1 MRTALMLG
9 FGGLVLAAVFV
20 VLMLGLW
27 SAREN
32 TVSLTRKLAEAV
44 LDDVQSAIEQ
54 RLSPAE
60 AAVAYLG
67 RRIEAGQIKL
77 GGDDLAQALS
87 SALAGL
93 PQVGA
98 LIFLD
103 ENADGILVIRGDES
117 SEVRT
122 VAYAQSPK
130 VLRQFETAKS
140 RHRVHWG
147 RVLRAPDN
155 TLTVLNVR
163 KAIRI
168 DGRFAG
174 ILVASVTISQLSTML
189 AAKRLAMDGEIFVLY
204 DQRFVLAHR
213 RLAKGYDRAS
223 PEQPLPLV
231 KDFGD
236 PILAAYVNPDL
247 GPDYGGRMSR
257 EMGVQ
262 IVGTAD
268 GEAYPLVARRLNWFG
283 EVPWE
288 IGVYFRDDAVEA
300 EFNRVMGAS
309 IAGLVA
315 LLLSLVLAWLL
326 SRHISQPLKA
336 LARAA
341 GNVRDLS
348 LDNYSPLPANRI
360 REMDDAGL
368 AFNNMVTSLRWFETY
383 VPRSLVRRL
392 MRQGEGVLERSEQ
405 REVTVLFTD
414 IVGFTA
420 TSENMAVAET
430 AALLNEHFAQVGS
443 CIEAEGGTID
453 KFIGDSVMAFWGA
466 PEEQPDHA
474 ARACRAALAIRAA
487 VEAGNDAKPGT
498 PLRLR
503 IGIHTGPVI
512 VGNIGAPQRMNYTIV
527 GDSVNIAHRLEQLGH
542 ILGDAN
548 SAVTILLSQV
558 TRDAAGITEA
568 DALGPQRIRG
578 RREALAVF
586 R

>member
-1 MRTALMLG
+1 MLG

-54 RLSPAE
+54 RLTPAE

-67 RRIEAGQIKL
+67 SRIEAGQIKL
-77 GGDDLAQALS
+77 EGDDLAQALS

-98 LIFLD
+98 LIFLN
-103 ENADGILVIRGDES
+103 EAANGILVIRGDENTQ
-117 SEVRT
+117 VRA
-122 VAYAQSPK
+122 VAYGQSPEI
-130 VLRQFETAKS
+130 LRQFETAKS
-140 RHRVHWG
+140 RHRVHWEC
-147 RVLRAPDN
+147 VLRAPDD
-155 TLTVLNVR
+155 TRTGLNVR

-174 ILVASVTISQLSTML
+174 ILVASVTISQLSAML
-189 AAKRLAMDGEIFVLY
+189 AAETLAMDGEAFVLY

-213 RLAKGYDRAS
+213 RLAKGYNNAS
-223 PEQPLPLV
+223 LEQPLSLV
-231 KDFGD
+231 KNFGD
-236 PILAAYVNPDL
+236 PILAAYVNPNL
-247 GPDYGGRMSR
+247 GQDYGGRMSR

-268 GEAYPLVARRLNWFG
+268 GQAYPLVARRLNWFG
-283 EVPWE
+283 VVPWE

-300 EFNRVMGAS
+300 EFNRVMAAS

-315 LLLSLVLAWLL
+315 LLLSLVLAWLP

-348 LDNYSPLPANRI
+348 LDNYSPLPASRI
-360 REMDDAGL
+360 KEMDDADL
-368 AFNNMVTSLRWFETY
+368 AFNNMITSLRWFETY

-405 REVTVLFTD
+405 RELTVLFTD
-414 IVGFTA
+414 IVDFTA
-420 TSENMAVAET
+420 ASENMAVAET
-430 AALLNEHFAQVGS
+430 AALLNEHFAQVGG

-474 ARACRAALAIRAA
+474 ARACRTALAIRAA
-487 VEAGNDAKPGT
+487 VEDGNKTKPGT

-503 IGIHTGPVI
+503 VGIHTGPVI
-512 VGNIGAPQRMNYTIV
+512 VGNIGAPQRMNYTII

-542 ILGDAN
+542 ALGDPK
-548 SAVTILLSQV
+548 SAVTILLSRA
-558 TRDAAGITEA
+558 THDAAGIAGA
-568 DALGPQRIRG
+568 DDLGPQHIRG
-578 RREALAVF
+578 RREVLAVY
-586 R
+586 RL

>member
-54 RLSPAE
+54 RLTPAE

-67 RRIEAGQIKL
+67 SRIEAGQIKL
-77 GGDDLAQALS
+77 EGDDLAQALS

-98 LIFLD
+98 LIFLN
-103 ENADGILVIRGDES
+103 EAANGILVIRGDENTQ
-117 SEVRT
+117 VRA
-122 VAYAQSPK
+122 VAYGQSPEI
-130 VLRQFETAKS
+130 LRQFETAKS

-147 RVLRAPDN
+147 RVLRAPDD
-155 TLTVLNVR
+155 TRTVLNVL

-174 ILVASVTISQLSTML
+174 ILVASVTISQLSAML
-189 AAKRLAMDGEIFVLY
+189 AAETLAMDGEAFVLY

-213 RLAKGYDRAS
+213 RLAKGYNNAS

-231 KDFGD
+231 KDFDD
-236 PILAAYVNPDL
+236 PILAAYVNPNL
-247 GPDYGGRMSR
+247 GQDYGGRMSR

-268 GEAYPLVARRLNWFG
+268 GQAYPLVARRLNWFG

-300 EFNRVMGAS
+300 EFNRVMAAS

-341 GNVRDLS
+341 DNVRDLS
-348 LDNYSPLPANRI
+348 LNNYSPCPPAASR
-360 REMDDAGL
+360 
-368 AFNNMVTSLRWFETY
+368 RWMTRAW
-383 VPRSLVRRL
+383 PS
-392 MRQGEGVLERSEQ
+392 
-405 REVTVLFTD
+405 
-414 IVGFTA
+414 
-420 TSENMAVAET
+420 
-430 AALLNEHFAQVGS
+430 
-443 CIEAEGGTID
+443 TI
-453 KFIGDSVMAFWGA
+453 
-466 PEEQPDHA
+466 
-474 ARACRAALAIRAA
+474 
-487 VEAGNDAKPGT
+487 
-498 PLRLR
+498 
-503 IGIHTGPVI
+503 
-512 VGNIGAPQRMNYTIV
+512 
-527 GDSVNIAHRLEQLGH
+527 
-542 ILGDAN
+542 
-548 SAVTILLSQV
+548 
-558 TRDAAGITEA
+558 
-568 DALGPQRIRG
+568 
-578 RREALAVF
+578 
-586 R
+586 